1 MAVVDFV
8 MPCGFDDLWACVF
21 GLFGALDA
29 SFRRCDFPI
38 MYGLAFKMRGLEKL
52 LSFWKM
58 SCMRSRKCLSEL
70 VPLGKDP

>member
-8 MPCGFDDLWACVF
+8 MPCGFDDLWACAF

-38 MYGLAFKMRGLEKL
+38 MYGLAFKMHV
-52 LSFWKM
+52 S
-58 SCMRSRKCLSEL
+58 
-70 VPLGKDP
+70 